1 MSETSRMADR
11 DVKKL
16 EKRRTVIERD
26 MRTLQGGGGD
36 DVSVKTMTTT
46 IATTATT
53 ASNTTTTISATEIA
67 ATATATTKEGV
78 KTSHEENQRLLM
90 EMSQK
95 IVTGDG
101 DMATH
106 QQVGYFHSDC
116 YLYLTLPNTNQP

>member
-1 MSETSRMADR
+1 
-11 DVKKL
+11 
-16 EKRRTVIERD
+16 
-26 MRTLQGGGGD
+26 MRTLQAGGGD

-106 QQVGYFHSDC
+106 QQVGHVP
-116 YLYLTLPNTNQP
+116 LTAVLI